1 MRLWKYFFI
10 CTNKSTH
17 TDQYL
22 RDSSHHQTCWRECFV
37 SCLLNRVYSI
47 NANKDDLINENVR
60 TKEVLKEN
68 GYQKSIVSKI
78 FKRITNN
85 HSLSQQTHVT
95 DVQENKIKMTINLP
109 YVQGTS
115 EKLGRILTSHRIR
128 STFYTENNLRKLLCK
143 LKIIVKRQNQ
153 HRLWNWL

>member
-22 RDSSHHQTCWRECFV
+22 RDSSHHQTCWRESFV
-37 SCLLNRVYSI
+37 SSLLNRAYSI
-47 NANKDDLINENVR
+47 NANKDDLIKENVR

-68 GYQKSIVSKI
+68 GYPKSIFTKI

-85 HSLSQQTHVT
+85 HSLSQQTHAT
-95 DVQENKIKMTINLP
+95 YVQGDKIKMTINLT
-109 YVQGTS
+109 YVQGSS
-115 EKLGRILTSHRIR
+115 EKLGVYLHLT
-128 STFYTENNLRKLLCK
+128 K
-143 LKIIVKRQNQ
+143 
-153 HRLWNWL
+153 